1 MLETKKINIKNPQIK
16 HCPCSKYE
24 DIQSIFVQF
33 TDQKKIARKV
43 TDPS

>member
-24 DIQSIFVQF
+24 DIQTRFVQF
-33 TDQKKIARKV
+33 TGHKKQLEK
-43 TDPS
+43 